1 MTINNK
7 SERNYRGTCLGWPV
21 TSYDAVCDLSITV
34 IIVRSQTVKQKNITV
49 AVADDIK
56 KILNRRHQIDL

>member
-7 SERNYRGTCLGWPV
+7 SERNYRGKCLGWPV

-49 AVADDIK
+49 AVA
-56 KILNRRHQIDL
+56 